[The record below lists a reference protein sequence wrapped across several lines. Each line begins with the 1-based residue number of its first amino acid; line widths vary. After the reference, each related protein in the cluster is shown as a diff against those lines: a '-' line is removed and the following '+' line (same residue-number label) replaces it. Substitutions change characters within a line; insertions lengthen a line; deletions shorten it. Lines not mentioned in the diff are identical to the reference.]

1 MIKSAFHISK
11 RVFSGMLIFSAVC
24 LASCAV
30 DEMDDRPEREEMT
43 SDDIRIGAAVKANI
57 ATRGYKPSG
66 TVDSG
71 EYILTY
77 PFTQRIVSGDTTYTY
92 QLADVRFGERGIEDI
107 GFVTSEKKNGGE
119 RVNLKWSDV
128 SLRKSPGGN
137 KPQSAIFYMDN
148 VPVSLHDT
156 TATPY
161 KDYRG
166 QYVMFPTEGPIPF
179 EAGRFDDVE
188 GTNDLLWGTASA
200 PKNAKRV
207 DFELHHNMARVKV
220 IIDVKPREENPNI
233 MVDLTK
239 VAKLEIT
246 NLVLRPESFDR
257 TTGNLLLPVVSDP
270 QPLKLVDID
279 NRGQVNSED
288 LPWVPT
294 KDNQPYETITESQG
308 DKTYSFHRYTAADFV
323 LPPQELVNDSN
334 RPTLKL
340 TIPAKYLGVLD
351 QGVDKDD
358 PVTFEASLPQ
368 NMYVP
373 AEGDGSQNS
382 RPPMPLSFMKEHVL
396 TIRATVGPPDMQLEF
411 APVYVEDW
419 VGVGDQNITGQQAGI
434 YNNTDFY
441 NFLDYYQAGN
451 TVLLEKYG
459 YKNGTDDEGH
469 DKWVIMF
476 WSRTINLPMIDNNET
491 GEKGIVDYLKGCEYL
506 KKIPFTFSFNNYVI
520 KTDDATYAE
529 LSGASGQIRLYNW
542 LTGET
547 LPYPGIST
555 AEEFKGMIE
564 AYNMNSKSAMQNYG
578 AYDNTDEQW
587 VFELRED
594 VSDVI
599 ELSYD
604 EIHNAMKFFTGGGN
618 FTINFRGK
626 KVKVTNLPVD
636 SPYSQSSIVLEG
648 SEGELILHAI
658 LADPAGIYSPEDVQI
673 LIKAYNTIKGPGTG
687 NDDGDDVG
695 DGEPGLEPTD
705 YQYLGWLLE
714 NYGTESGGSW
724 TFKFI
729 KAMELNGPDIYG
741 TMVPDAGSGLPKY
754 DFRAVNAEGK
764 DDNSMTIRVSD
775 TGTYAYNYRNKTEYI
790 AKIQYYA
797 FDTYLKSLFSEGGSI
812 TTAANLKTD
821 FWTNANNGNPILR
834 RHYGWYDRDAQ
845 KWMYPVDADITVAY
859 NDINGKLTSAELTEM
874 LIRGDHKV
882 TVTGLPAGAP
892 DLICRG
898 KQGAEI
904 LLRILYGTY
913 KLDYEAGIEIAA
925 DFKDLIS
932 AYKSAA
938 GSEEEKRL
946 RNEKLQR
953 YGYFDEAADKWVFGI
968 TETADAQIE
977 VKYDD
982 LYGKMQ
988 GGAEEFS
995 FNLDGHSLKVTGLPT
1010 GASPTE
1016 IVLSGTEGEV
1026 LLHAILT
1033 APAAISSRAEVEW
1046 LIKAYNSQV
1055 GTYSLQRNISRPMR
1069 GRVSLLAESSG
1080 NYDWILGLFGKKTG
1094 DTWTFTFGRS
1104 MQLNGPDI
1112 YGKMIPEDG
1121 KPAYKFAYAPESGV
1135 QVVDGTATESVKP
1148 DDLRKLFS
1156 EDGKVTS
1163 PADLVALANAG
1174 DNPVVRRYY
1183 GKPNPTKWSFTV
1195 TNSFTV
1201 SYPAISGKLAS
1212 IDAFDLVFADENVVV
1227 TLSDLPRGYRPIV
1240 CTGAAGAGTLYSIL
1254 RGTYPAP
1261 VPGIESLEDVAALIA
1276 AYKSNSEDLWIYGT
1290 QEGGAWT
1297 FTFRETLTLEGA
1309 DIYGKM
1315 VPVSGR
1321 DYSFAYDTGKTVS
1334 VTDNGTTE
1342 PVTAAQLKTL
1352 FSASGKV
1359 TSSEGL
1365 QELIACGDNPV
1376 RRRYYGTLS
1385 GSQWSFPVSGTFSVP
1400 YSDNSGIFGKLTTND
1415 VISGITGSVTVT
1427 GLPGGR
1433 QITCTGSDGAK
1444 TLTQILRG
1452 TYEPRPGIELASD
1465 ISPLT
1470 TAYDRGDEETLK
1482 VYGTQEG
1489 DSWTFTFYA
1498 PMTLNGSDVFG
1509 KMVPGGKPDYS
1520 FNLGGNAVS
1529 VSDGTNTESVT
1540 AEQLKT
1546 LFSGSGKVTSA
1557 TDLNAMISAA
1567 NGSNLVKRW
1576 YHGRLDGTTWTYPV
1590 ASSFSVDYNTIK
1602 GKLTSN
1608 DAIGFAFGDGVTVTV
1623 TGLPGGRQVVCGAG
1637 TTTLY
1642 AILHGDYVPE
1652 SGIDEGDIP
1661 SLTKAY
1667 NANDV
1672 NELQAY
1678 GTESGGKWTFTFREA
1693 MTLEGTDVYG
1703 RMIPDGSKPDYAFD
1717 LGGKAVSVHDG
1728 TDSESVTAA
1737 QLKTLFSASGKVT
1750 DLAGF
1755 NAMIEAANGSNLV
1768 KRWYHGRSD
1777 GSKWTYAIA
1786 GTFSVDYNT
1795 INGELTSTDAIE
1807 FAFES
1812 EAEVTV
1818 TGLPYGYENIVCRDA
1833 QTAAVLYEILRG
1845 THTLEPPQTGGGDDG
1860 DDGGDDGDG
1869 GGNTGSDPQP

>member
-107 GFVTSEKKNGGE
+107 GFVTYEKKEGE

-128 SLRKSPGGN
+128 SLRKAPATG

-148 VPVSLHDT
+148 VPVSLHVEPDT
-156 TATPY
+156 KY
-161 KDYRG
+161 KDDRG
-166 QYVMFPTEGPIPF
+166 QYVMFSTDKSVSIPF
-179 EAGRFDDVE
+179 EAGRFDDVD

-220 IIDVKPREENPNI
+220 IIDVKPWKDNPDI
-233 MVDLTK
+233 KVDLTK

-257 TTGNLLLPVVSDP
+257 TTGNLLLPVDSETKS
-270 QPLKLVDID
+270 LTLVEID
-279 NRGQVNSED
+279 NPDQVNSGA
-288 LPWVPT
+288 LPWIKPYP
-294 KDNQPYETITESQG
+294 DRDDPYEEIEETQTDGE
-308 DKTYSFHRYTAADFV
+308 KYSFRRYTAADFV

-340 TIPAKYLGVLD
+340 TIPAKYLGV
-351 QGVDKDD
+351 QGTLPDD
-358 PVTFEASLPQ
+358 EPIEFEASLPQ

-373 AEGDGSQNS
+373 AEGEGSQNS

-396 TIRATVGPPDMQLEF
+396 TIRATVGPPEMKLEF

-434 YNNTDFY
+434 YSNTDFY
-441 NFLDYYQAGN
+441 DFLECYKAGN

-459 YKNGTDDEGH
+459 YKNGTDNAGH

-476 WSRTINLPMIDNNET
+476 WSRTINLPRKDDSET
-491 GEKGIVDYLKGCEYL
+491 KEKGIENYLAGCTHLED
-506 KKIPFTFSFNNYVI
+506 IPFTFSFNNYVLKVRGWEGEKI
-520 KTDDATYAE
+520 SE

-542 LTGET
+542 LTGES
-547 LPYPGIST
+547 LAYPGISSVKDFT
-555 AEEFKGMIE
+555 DMIT
-564 AYNMNSKSAMQNYG
+564 AYNGKQTGNLQKYG

-587 VFELRED
+587 VFEFTE
-594 VSDVI
+594 SAPAEI
-599 ELSYD
+599 TLSYD
-604 EIHNAMKFFTGGGN
+604 AIHNKMDFFNGAGN
-618 FTINFRGK
+618 FRIDFRGRT
-626 KVKVTNLPVD
+626 VKITGLPVD
-636 SPYSQSSIVLEG
+636 PASYPTEIDLEG
-648 SEGELILHAI
+648 TEGELILHAI
-658 LADPAGIYSPEDVQI
+658 LADPAGIYSPEDVQV
-673 LIKAYNTIKGPGTG
+673 LIKAYNSLKGPEKDD
-687 NDDGDDVG
+687 DDGNGQPDI
-695 DGEPGLEPTD
+695 EQPSE
-705 YQYLGWLLE
+705 YQYLGWLLAD
-714 NYGTESGGSW
+714 YGTESGGSW

-741 TMVPDAGSGLPKY
+741 TMVPDAGSGLPAYTFKNY
-754 DFRAVNAEGK
+754 SSPAV
-764 DDNSMTIRVSD
+764 TIKVGD
-775 TGTYAYNYRNKTEYI
+775 TGTYVYSYSSDSALDNVRK
-790 AKIQYYA
+790 
-797 FDTYLKSLFSEGGSI
+797 LFSEGGSI
-812 TTAANLKTD
+812 ITQNNLKTD
-821 FWTNANNGNPILR
+821 FWTYANNGNPIYR
-834 RHYGWYDRDAQ
+834 RYYGWYDRDAQ

-859 NDINGKLTSAELTEM
+859 NDINGKLTSAEPTEM

-977 VKYDD
+977 VAYDD

-1033 APAAISSRAEVEW
+1033 TPAAISSRAEVEW

-1055 GTYSLQRNISRPMR
+1055 GAYSLQRNISRPMR

-1080 NYDWILGLFGKKTG
+1080 NYDWILGLFGTKTG
-1094 DTWTFTFGRS
+1094 DIWTFTFSRS

-1163 PADLVALANAG
+1163 SADLVALANAS

-1201 SYPAISGKLAS
+1201 SYPAISGKLADP
-1212 IDAFDLVFADENVVV
+1212 IAEFDLVFADENVDVK
-1227 TLSDLPRGYRPIV
+1227 LSDLPRGYRPIA

-1276 AYKSNSEDLWIYGT
+1276 AYKSNSEALWIYGT
-1290 QEGGAWT
+1290 QEGGSWT

-1309 DIYGKM
+1309 DIYGTM

-1359 TSSEGL
+1359 TSSEDL
-1365 QELIACGDNPV
+1365 QALIACGDNPV

-1400 YSDNSGIFGKLTTND
+1400 YSGNSGIFGKLTAND

-1433 QITCTGSDGAK
+1433 QITCTGTDGAK

-1482 VYGTQEG
+1482 VYGTLSG
-1489 DSWTFTFYA
+1489 SAWTFPFRA
-1498 PMTLNGSDVFG
+1498 PMTLSGSDVFG
-1509 KMVPGGKPDYS
+1509 KMVPGGGKPDYS
-1520 FNLGGNAVS
+1520 YNLGGNAVS

-1557 TDLNAMISAA
+1557 TDLNTMISAA

-1590 ASSFSVDYNTIK
+1590 ASSFSVAYNTIK

-1608 DAIGFAFGDGVTVTV
+1608 DAIEFAFESGAEVTV
-1623 TGLPGGRQVVCGAG
+1623 TGLPGGRQVVCGVG

-1661 SLTKAY
+1661 SLIKAY
-1667 NANDV
+1667 DANDV

-1678 GTESGGKWTFTFREA
+1678 GTETGGKWTFTFREA
-1693 MTLEGTDVYG
+1693 MTLSGSDVFG
-1703 RMIPDGSKPDYAFD
+1703 KMVPDGSKPDYAFD
-1717 LGGKAVSVHDG
+1717 LGGNAVSVSDG
-1728 TDSESVTAA
+1728 TNIESVTAA

-1777 GSKWTYAIA
+1777 GSKWTYPIA
-1786 GTFSVDYNT
+1786 GTFSVAYNT
-1795 INGELTSTDAIE
+1795 IKGELTSTDAIG

-1812 EAEVTV
+1812 GAEVTV
-1818 TGLPYGYENIVCRDA
+1818 TDLPYGYENIVCSDA
-1833 QTAAVLYEILRG
+1833 ETAAVLYEILRG

-1860 DDGGDDGDG
+1860 DDGGDGGDG